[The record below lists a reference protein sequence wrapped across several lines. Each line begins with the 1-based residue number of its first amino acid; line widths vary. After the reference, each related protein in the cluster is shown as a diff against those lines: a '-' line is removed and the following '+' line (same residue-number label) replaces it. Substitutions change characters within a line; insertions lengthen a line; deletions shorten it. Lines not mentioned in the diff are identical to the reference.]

1 MPIGPT
7 TTYKTEKRN
16 QFERELLESEKYT
29 SEIQKYTDL
38 LTSTSQFASTKA
50 ATQASYDITNAYA
63 NYLKQQRNIANQGAF
78 EAGHKQELSA
88 LAQEQYQTSYDI
100 ARATQAQTYAK
111 DYETAWKDYKTS
123 MTNLYA
129 TATEEADTLATI
141 YDVLETGA
149 GYDESKFPFYEEK
162 TYVDDQGVTRTKLDL
177 TSWGRDAVRKYA
189 LAEGSTIKADLEKA
203 GVLDYFLSNKADVLE
218 NLFGITETDYRIK
231 EESIEQSNKDI
242 YGTAGYIESVEK
254 PKHAFNWNDG
264 SKWDFGK
271 TYGTK
276 KEELLSEISKYAT
289 SVGLTDDDIK
299 SIKTQ
304 LSNDLD
310 TVFSPERSDRGLD
323 FNRESN
329 QAEYLVDNATSKI
342 ERMAREKYVS
352 KESSQ
357 KRKADVA
364 KNLTDEKYMQ
374 ENILPAVEQ
383 LYSMHLKDA
392 QKTYQQQYYL
402 TNDELSDIIKKDV
415 GVDVASSGDMFF
427 KWYDALIKQGT
438 RSGDVP
444 THIHN
449 ILTEYAKSFKKE

>member
-1 MPIGPT
+1 MPIGPIT
-7 TTYKTEKRN
+7 TTKTEKRG

-29 SEIQKYTDL
+29 SEIQRYTDL
-38 LTSTSQFASTKA
+38 LTSTSQFAATKA

-78 EAGHKQELSA
+78 EAGHKQELST
-88 LAQEQYQTSYDI
+88 LAQEQYQTSHNL

-141 YDVLETGA
+141 YDVLEKGA
-149 GYDESKFPFYEEK
+149 GYDDSKFPFYEEK
-162 TYVDDQGVTRTKLDL
+162 SYVDDQGVNRTKLEL

-189 LAEGSTIKADLEKA
+189 LAEGSTIKDDLEKA
-203 GVLDYFLSNKADVLE
+203 DVLDYFLSNKSDVLE
-218 NLFGITETDYRIK
+218 NLFGITETDYRISD
-231 EESIEQSNKDI
+231 ESIAQSTQDY
-242 YGTAGYIESVEK
+242 YGTPGYIESVEK
-254 PKHAFNWNDG
+254 PKKITFNWNDFALI
-264 SKWDFGK
+264 DFGK
-271 TYGTK
+271 SRDTK
-276 KEELLSEISKYAT
+276 KEEILSGISEYAT

-304 LSNDLD
+304 LRNDLD
-310 TVFSPERSDRGLD
+310 AMIKTQVDTGGLAYD
-323 FNRESN
+323 NSQIED
-329 QAEYLVDNATSKI
+329 LVDNATSKI
-342 ERMAREKYVS
+342 EIMAREKYVS

-357 KRKADVA
+357 KLKEDVA

-427 KWYDALIKQGT
+427 KWYDALLKQGT

-449 ILTEYAKSFKKE
+449 VLTEYAKSFKKE

>member
-7 TTYKTEKRN
+7 TTVKTEKRG

-29 SEIQKYTDL
+29 SEIQRYTDL
-38 LTSTSQFASTKA
+38 LTSASQHASAKA

-141 YDVLETGA
+141 YDVLEKGA

-162 TYVDDQGVTRTKLDL
+162 SYVDDQGVTRTKLDL

-203 GVLDYFLSNKADVLE
+203 GVLDYFLSNKSDVLE
-218 NLFGITETDYRIK
+218 NLFGITETDYRISD
-231 EESIEQSNKDI
+231 ESIAQSTKDY
-242 YGTAGYIESVEK
+242 YGTAGFIESVEK
-254 PKHAFNWNDG
+254 PKSTFNWNDAATI
-264 SKWDFGK
+264 DFGK
-271 TYGTK
+271 TYESK
-276 KEELLSEISKYAT
+276 KSDLMTEVSKYIEN
-289 SVGLTDDDIK
+289 VGLQKEDVTDILE
-299 SIKTQ
+299 Q
-304 LSNDLD
+304 LETDLD
-310 TVFSPERSDRGLD
+310 AIALANTKGAIKFDVSKSENLISDAMSR
-323 FNRESN
+323 
-329 QAEYLVDNATSKI
+329 I
-342 ERMAREKYVS
+342 EQKAREKYIS

-357 KRKADVA
+357 KRKADIA

-427 KWYDALIKQGT
+427 KWYDTLLKQGT

-444 THIHN
+444 AHIHN

>member
-1 MPIGPT
+1 MPVGPT
-7 TTYKTEKRN
+7 TTFKTEKRN

-38 LTSTSQFASTKA
+38 LTSTSQFAATKA
-50 ATQASYDITNAYA
+50 ATQASYDITNAYT

-78 EAGHKQELSA
+78 EAGHKQELST

-129 TATEEADTLATI
+129 TATEEAETLATI
-141 YDVLETGA
+141 YDVLEKGA
-149 GYDESKFPFYEEK
+149 GYDDSKFPFYEEK
-162 TYVDDQGVTRTKLDL
+162 SYVDDQGVNRTKLEL

-203 GVLDYFLSNKADVLE
+203 DVLDYFLSNKADVLE

-254 PKHAFNWNDG
+254 PKHTFNWNDG
-264 SKWDFGK
+264 AEWDFGK

-276 KEELLSEISKYAT
+276 KEELLSGISDYAN

-299 SIKTQ
+299 SITTQ
-304 LSNDLD
+304 LSTDLD
-310 TVFSPERSDRGLD
+310 AVFYNKTDRGFD
-323 FNRESN
+323 FKRESR
-329 QAEYLVDNATSKI
+329 QATYLVDNATAKI
-342 ERMAREKYVS
+342 ERMAREKYAPT
-352 KESSQ
+352 EISQ
-357 KRKADVA
+357 TRKSEVA
-364 KNLTDEKYMQ
+364 KNVTDEKYMQ
-374 ENILPAVEQ
+374 ENIYPAVD
-383 LYSMHLKDA
+383 LVYLGHLPDA
-392 QKTYQQQYYL
+392 QKIYQEQYYL

-415 GVDVASSGDMFF
+415 DIEVAAPKEMFF
-427 KWYDALIKQGT
+427 QWYFALKDQGI
-438 RSGDVP
+438 GDDEAAL
-444 THIHN
+444 HIHN
-449 ILTEYAKSFKKE
+449 VLTEYAKSFEKE

>member
-1 MPIGPT
+1 MPVGPT
-7 TTYKTEKRN
+7 TTFKTEKRN

-38 LTSTSQFASTKA
+38 LTSTSQFAATKA

-78 EAGHKQELSA
+78 EAGHKQELST

-141 YDVLETGA
+141 YDVLEKGA
-149 GYDESKFPFYEEK
+149 GYDDSKFPFYEEK
-162 TYVDDQGVTRTKLDL
+162 SYVDDQGVTRTKLEL

-203 GVLDYFLSNKADVLE
+203 DVLDYFLSNKSDVLE
-218 NLFGITETDYRIK
+218 NLFGITETDYRISD
-231 EESIEQSNKDI
+231 ESIEQSNKDY

-254 PKHAFNWNDG
+254 PKSSFNWNDAATI
-264 SKWDFGK
+264 DLGK
-271 TYGTK
+271 TYETK
-276 KEELLSEISKYAT
+276 KKELLSDISDYAT
-289 SVGLTDDDIK
+289 SVGLTDDDINL
-299 SIKTQ
+299 IKTQ

-310 TVFSPERSDRGLD
+310 AIIKTQKEKGGNAYDPS
-323 FNRESN
+323 
-329 QAEYLVDNATSKI
+329 QATYLVDNATAKI
-342 ERMAREKYVS
+342 ERMAREKYAPT
-352 KESSQ
+352 EISQ
-357 KRKADVA
+357 TRKSEVA
-364 KNLTDEKYMQ
+364 KNVTDEKYMQ
-374 ENILPAVEQ
+374 ENIYPAVE
-383 LYSMHLKDA
+383 LVRFGHVLDA
-392 QKTYQQQYYL
+392 QKIYQEQYYL

-415 GVDVASSGDMFF
+415 DIEVATPKEMFF
-427 KWYDALIKQGT
+427 QWYFALTDQGI
-438 RSGDVP
+438 GYDEAVL
-444 THIHN
+444 HMHN
-449 ILTEYAKSFKKE
+449 VLTEYAKSFKKE

>member
-7 TTYKTEKRN
+7 TTVKTEKRG

-29 SEIQKYTDL
+29 SEIQRYTDL
-38 LTSTSQFASTKA
+38 LTSASQHASAKA

-141 YDVLETGA
+141 YDVLEKGA

-162 TYVDDQGVTRTKLDL
+162 SYVDDQGVTRTKLDL

-203 GVLDYFLSNKADVLE
+203 GVLDYFLSNKSDVLE
-218 NLFGITETDYRIK
+218 NLFGITETDYRISD
-231 EESIEQSNKDI
+231 ESIAQSTKDY

-254 PKHAFNWNDG
+254 PKSTFNWNDAATI
-264 SKWDFGK
+264 DFGK
-271 TYGTK
+271 TYESK
-276 KEELLSEISKYAT
+276 KSDLMTEVSKYIEN
-289 SVGLTDDDIK
+289 VGLQKEDVTDI
-299 SIKTQ
+299 IEQ
-304 LSNDLD
+304 LEKDLD
-310 TVFSPERSDRGLD
+310 S
-323 FNRESN
+323 
-329 QAEYLVDNATSKI
+329 
-342 ERMAREKYVS
+342 MALYNTKGGSMNV
-352 KESSQ
+352 K
-357 KRKADVA
+357 KA
-364 KNLTDEKYMQ
+364 KNLISDAMSRIEQKALEK
-374 ENILPAVEQ
+374 
-383 LYSMHLKDA
+383 
-392 QKTYQQQYYL
+392 
-402 TNDELSDIIKKDV
+402 
-415 GVDVASSGDMFF
+415 
-427 KWYDALIKQGT
+427 
-438 RSGDVP
+438 
-444 THIHN
+444 
-449 ILTEYAKSFKKE
+449 YAKSFKKE